1 LANSLSTDWDKF
13 YAMVMGEPAPR
24 AETPIRVTPEGLN
37 VYQRPV
43 VSIDSS
49 GNPVPSHPLPAISSF
64 GPPQGTKNNRGSLPS
79 AGNSL
84 SEPWGG
90 TIDQFMLPR
99 RDIIQNVPPLP
110 QTRTATVN
118 ASDPL
123 NVNNLGLTRQSFFA
137 KQETPAERAIAEV
150 TIKGGSPQ
158 GPWKGWG
165 SRPSPSLPTMADP
178 NDDPLLAE
186 ALKIGRAYKPSAK
199 VQAALN
205 APAPSGSPGAP
216 QQQRGG
222 GLLGMLLGAFGGGST
237 GQGGGLASI
246 LSGGGPATGQQ
257 LAAMQQAAQTAQDP
271 ALAQALAAGNKT
283 YTPTNGDPTG
293 VLGYGALMPTVAM
306 NGNPIRNR

>member
-13 YAMVMGEPAPR
+13 YAMVMGEPTPK

-49 GNPVPSHPLPAISSF
+49 GNPIPSQPLPVISSS

-84 SEPWGG
+84 TEPWGG
-90 TIDQFMLPR
+90 SIDQFMFPR
-99 RDIIQNVPPLP
+99 RDIIQNRPANPLP
-110 QTRTATVN
+110 ETRTALDAAN
-118 ASDPL
+118 PWNMND
-123 NVNNLGLTRQSFFA
+123 LGLERQSFFA
-137 KQETPAERAIAEV
+137 KGETPAERAIAEV
-150 TIKGGSPQ
+150 TIRGGNTQ

-165 SRPSPSLPTMADP
+165 SRPSVSLPTMP
-178 NDDPLLAE
+178 EDDPLLAE
-186 ALKIGRAYKPSAK
+186 ALAIGKAYKPSAK
-199 VQAALN
+199 VQAALG
-205 APAPSGSPGAP
+205 APAPPGSPGAP
-216 QQQRGG
+216 AGRGGG
-222 GLLGMLLGAFGGGST
+222 GLLSMLLGALGGGST

-257 LAAMQQAAQTAQDP
+257 LASMQQAAQTAQDP
-271 ALAQALAAGNKT
+271 ALAAALAAGNKS
-283 YTPTNGDPTG
+283 YVPTNGDPTG